1 MGLPAAPPAARATR
15 PIRSVPLGIVRPSR
29 PAPSIE
35 LASSS
40 AQSFKDEDAA
50 EEELAQ
56 LEAELRA
63 LEVEEEAL
71 AREEVEEKDEAE
83 AAEREADQAVA
94 SISAELRAHEELM
107 RSCSLNQLAVHEELA
122 LTMLKD
128 AIALGGEFDD
138 KLRQEANK
146 HQTYPSCGLHV
157 ELQRLTDAEL

>member
-83 AAEREADQAVA
+83 AAEREDQAVA
-94 SISAELRAHEELM
+94 SMSAELRAHEELM
-107 RSCSLNQLAVHEELA
+107 KSCSLNQLAVHEELA